1 MRYPN
6 TWIKYIMKKYTWRL
20 LVSLWLLLLLTQNAV
35 ANCGAGTVLYFTFK
49 ADTYLL
55 IADHQ
60 YSGQRHRGWSG
71 FGGLCDGEPSDVAA
85 ARETEEET
93 KGFYKRGEL
102 LTRIG
107 MSPKIRVGNF
117 TTFFVEVDY
126 VPAVVFNN
134 LKPPGN
140 ASGYLERGP
149 YAWVPF
155 PVIRQAIENRQ
166 SGRALI
172 AGKYLPP
179 DARTNWLFE
188 PFLTSLKE
196 AETAGILPWNP

>member
-1 MRYPN
+1 
-6 TWIKYIMKKYTWRL
+6 MKKYTWVL
-20 LVSLWLLLLLTQNAV
+20 LISLWLLVLICQNAV
-35 ANCGAGTVLYFTFK
+35 AKCGAGTVLYFTFK

-55 IADHQ
+55 LADHQ
-60 YSGQRHRGWSG
+60 FRGQQHRGWSG
-71 FGGLCDGEPSDVAA
+71 FGGLCHGEPSDVAA

-102 LTRIG
+102 LTRLV
-107 MSPKIRVGNF
+107 MSPKIRVGSF
-117 TTFFVEVDY
+117 TTFFVEVDF
-126 VPAVVFNN
+126 VPAVVFYH

-140 ASGYLERGP
+140 GSGYLERGP
-149 YAWVPF
+149 YAWVPLS
-155 PVIRQAIENRQ
+155 VIRQATESRQ

-188 PFLTSLKE
+188 PFLTSLKA
-196 AETAGILPWNP
+196 AETAGILPWKP